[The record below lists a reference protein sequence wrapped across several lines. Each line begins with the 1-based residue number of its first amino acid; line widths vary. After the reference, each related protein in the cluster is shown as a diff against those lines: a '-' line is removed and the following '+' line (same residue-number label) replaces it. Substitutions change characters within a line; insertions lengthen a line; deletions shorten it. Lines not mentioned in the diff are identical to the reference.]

1 MSLEQKKL
9 AAMAETT
16 QQFEDVQVNDEM
28 EVRMG
33 LYYTLPYLTSGFA
46 LVT

>member
-1 MSLEQKKL
+1 
-9 AAMAETT
+9 
-16 QQFEDVQVNDEM
+16 M

-46 LVT
+46 LITWF

>member
-1 MSLEQKKL
+1 
-9 AAMAETT
+9 
-16 QQFEDVQVNDEM
+16 M

-46 LVT
+46 LVTWF